1 MVCFINNAYIY
12 IYVSIVLNVLILPPP
27 PTLPQLL
34 LLLIIESK
42 QVKPPDNAPLKPLL
56 HRPPGL
62 ALHHASLLHLL
73 PECDSSR
80 VLASSVV
87 QNEIDNR
94 LKIAMFNNKSA
105 DEKRRKPGPE
115 LGYNSFPRSYIL
127 CCSQSRQSYHGQMC
141 WMCPAPAWGRVV
153 NIHNNLLA

>member
-1 MVCFINNAYIY
+1 MVCFIHSAYIFE
-12 IYVSIVLNVLILPPP
+12 SIVFNVLILAPP

-42 QVKPPDNAPLKPLL
+42 EVKPLDNAPLEPLL
-56 HRPPGL
+56 HRLPGL
-62 ALHHASLLHLL
+62 SLHHTSLLHHL

-105 DEKRRKPGPE
+105 DEKGLKPRPE
-115 LGYNSFPRSYIL
+115 LGYNSWPRS
-127 CCSQSRQSYHGQMC
+127 
-141 WMCPAPAWGRVV
+141 
-153 NIHNNLLA
+153 